1 MKISKYKFEKILKE
15 CNFIVGKIHK
25 DWYLVRMYGSK
36 KHHPI
41 GYYILFPVKLTIE
54 WMYYLKYN
62 KFLKG

>member
-36 KHHPI
+36 NI
-41 GYYILFPVKLTIE
+41 IQLDIIYF
-54 WMYYLKYN
+54 
-62 KFLKG
+62 FLLSLQLNECII

>member
-15 CNFIVGKIHK
+15 CDFVIGKIHK

-41 GYYILFPVKLTIE
+41 GYHIVFPIKITI
-54 WMYYLKYN
+54 
-62 KFLKG
+62 F